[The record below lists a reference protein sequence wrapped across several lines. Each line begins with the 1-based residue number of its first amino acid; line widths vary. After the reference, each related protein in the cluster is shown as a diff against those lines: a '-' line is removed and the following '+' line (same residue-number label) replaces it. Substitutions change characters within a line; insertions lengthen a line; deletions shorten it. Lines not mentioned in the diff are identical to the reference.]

1 MENVIQTAPQTV
13 IPALYKAAAV
23 SVIALSVAGIGVMT
37 GVLPVKKG
45 DASQSGIGTAQPAF
59 AAPSVPVMAAPV
71 AAPVAPATPVAV
83 QPASGAAQTP
93 VVERLPAPRPRVI
106 RTTSRSVDDTY
117 GREPLGRDP
126 YGREPYGRASPVSN
140 HPVEVSA
147 SRSDG
152 GAYGQSNNGSSNGQS
167 PYGQQPYGQQ
177 PYGQGNSPAYPP
189 SSQPYP
195 ATYPV
200 AQAGTPAK
208 ATCYSCGT
216 IESIREVEKAGDGS
230 GLGMAGGALGGAVL
244 GKQFGNGRGRDA
256 LTILGAIGGGFAG
269 HQAEKSY
276 RTVKSYEVMVRMED
290 GSLRSIPSTTQPNW
304 RAGDRVKVEGGS
316 ISLNYS

>member
-23 SVIALSVAGIGVMT
+23 SVIALSVAGIGAMT
-37 GVLPVKKG
+37 GYLPVKKG
-45 DASQSGIGTAQPAF
+45 DAPQNVMGAAQPANTV
-59 AAPSVPVMAAPV
+59 PSVPAMAAP
-71 AAPVAPATPVAV
+71 ATAPVVPATPVAV
-83 QPASGAAQTP
+83 QPATGAAQTP
-93 VVERLPAPRPRVI
+93 AVERVPAPRPRVI
-106 RTTSRSVDDTY
+106 RTTSRNLD
-117 GREPLGRDP
+117 
-126 YGREPYGRASPVSN
+126 EPYGRASPVST
-140 HPVEVSA
+140 HPAEVSA

-152 GAYGQSNNGSSNGQS
+152 GAYGQTGASTSAQS

-177 PYGQGNSPAYPP
+177 PYGQGSSQTYPP
-189 SSQPYP
+189 VSSTTSQPYP
-195 ATYPV
+195 ASYPV
-200 AQAGTPAK
+200 AQAGTPVK
-208 ATCYSCGT
+208 ASCYSCGT
-216 IESIREVEKAGDGS
+216 IESIREIEKPGEGS

-290 GSLRSIPSTTQPNW
+290 GSLRSIPSATQPNW

>member
-13 IPALYKAAAV
+13 IPAIYKAAAV

-37 GVLPVKKG
+37 GYLPVKQG
-45 DASQSGIGTAQPAF
+45 DAPQNVIGATQPAF
-59 AAPSVPVMAAPV
+59 GAPGVPALAAPV
-71 AAPVAPATPVAV
+71 TPATTTVAPATSVAV
-83 QPASGAAQTP
+83 QPASRTLQTP
-93 VVERLPAPRPRVI
+93 AVERTPAPRPRVI
-106 RTTSRSVDDTY
+106 RTTSRNID
-117 GREPLGRDP
+117 
-126 YGREPYGRASPVSN
+126 EPYGRVSTIST

-152 GAYGQSNNGSSNGQS
+152 GGYGQTQGQSTGQSSNGSSASGQPPYGQQPYGQQ

-177 PYGQGNSPAYPP
+177 PYGQGNA
-189 SSQPYP
+189 QTYP
-195 ATYPV
+195 APYPV
-200 AQAGTPAK
+200 AQASTPVK

-216 IESIREVEKAGDGS
+216 IESIREVEKPGEGS

-290 GSLRSIPSTTQPNW
+290 GSLRSIPSAIQPSW

>member
-1 MENVIQTAPQTV
+1 MENVIQTTPQTV

-37 GVLPVKKG
+37 GLVPVRQG
-45 DASQSGIGTAQPAF
+45 AAPQNVMGAAQPAF
-59 AAPSVPVMAAPV
+59 AAPSVPAMVAPAATV

-83 QPASGAAQTP
+83 QPATGAVQTP
-93 VVERLPAPRPRVI
+93 AVERVSAPRPRVI
-106 RTTSRSVDDTY
+106 RTTSRSEDE
-117 GREPLGRDP
+117 RS
-126 YGREPYGRASPVSN
+126 GREPYGRASPVSA

-152 GAYGQSNNGSSNGQS
+152 GTYGQSNNGSSGGQS

-177 PYGQGNSPAYPP
+177 PYGQGNSQAYPP
-189 SSQPYP
+189 VSSSQPYP
-195 ATYPV
+195 ASYPV
-200 AQAGTPAK
+200 AQAGTPVK

-216 IESIREVEKAGDGS
+216 IESIREVEKAGEGS

-256 LTILGAIGGGFAG
+256 LAILGAIGGGFAG

-290 GSLRSIPSTTQPNW
+290 GSLRSIPSATQPNW

>member
-37 GVLPVKKG
+37 GYLPVKKS
-45 DASQSGIGTAQPAF
+45 DTPQNVMGTAQPAF
-59 AAPSVPVMAAPV
+59 AAPGVPGVNGMPAVAVPAAP
-71 AAPVAPATPVAV
+71 APATPVAV
-83 QPASGAAQTP
+83 QPATGVAQTP
-93 VVERLPAPRPRVI
+93 AVERLPAPRPRVI
-106 RTTSRSVDDTY
+106 RTTSRSVD
-117 GREPLGRDP
+117 EP
-126 YGREPYGRASPVSN
+126 YGRQPYGRASPIST
-140 HPVEVSA
+140 HPVDVSA
-147 SRSDG
+147 
-152 GAYGQSNNGSSNGQS
+152 A
-167 PYGQQPYGQQ
+167 
-177 PYGQGNSPAYPP
+177 
-189 SSQPYP
+189 QPYP
-195 ATYPV
+195 PTYPV
-200 AQAGTPAK
+200 AQASTPAK
-208 ATCYSCGT
+208 AACTSCGT
-216 IESIREVEKAGDGS
+216 IESIREVEKPGEGS

>member
-1 MENVIQTAPQTV
+1 MENVIQTTPQTV

-23 SVIALSVAGIGVMT
+23 SVIALSVAGIGAMT
-37 GVLPVKKG
+37 GYLPVKKG
-45 DASQSGIGTAQPAF
+45 DAPQNVIGAAQPTF
-59 AAPSVPVMAAPV
+59 AAPSGPAMAAP
-71 AAPVAPATPVAV
+71 ATAPVLPATPVAV
-83 QPASGAAQTP
+83 QPASAAAQTP
-93 VVERLPAPRPRVI
+93 AVERLPAPRPRVI
-106 RTTSRSVDDTY
+106 RTTSRNVD
-117 GREPLGRDP
+117 
-126 YGREPYGRASPVSN
+126 EPYGRASPVSA

-152 GAYGQSNNGSSNGQS
+152 GAYGQTSSSTNSQS

-177 PYGQGNSPAYPP
+177 PYGQGNSQPYPP
-189 SSQPYP
+189 VTSTSSQNYP

-200 AQAGTPAK
+200 AQAGTPSK

-216 IESIREVEKAGDGS
+216 IESIREIEKPGEGS

-256 LTILGAIGGGFAG
+256 LAILGALGGGFAG

-276 RTVKSYEVMVRMED
+276 RTVKSYEVVVRMED
-290 GSLRSIPSTTQPNW
+290 GSLRSIPSATQPNW
-304 RAGDRVKVEGGS
+304 RAGDRVKVEGS
-316 ISLNYS
+316 SLSLNYS

>member
-13 IPALYKAAAV
+13 VPALYKAAAV
-23 SVIALSVAGIGVMT
+23 SVIALSVAGIGSLT
-37 GVLPVKKG
+37 GLLPVNKT
-45 DASQSGIGTAQPAF
+45 GTPQNVMGAAQPAA
-59 AAPSVPVMAAPV
+59 AAPALPAALPAV
-71 AAPVAPATPVAV
+71 AVPVAPAAAV
-83 QPASGAAQTP
+83 AAQPPAATVQTP
-93 VVERLPAPRPRVI
+93 AVERAPAPRPRVI
-106 RTTSRSVDDTY
+106 RTTSRSAD
-117 GREPLGRDP
+117 
-126 YGREPYGRASPVSN
+126 EPYGRASPVSA

-152 GAYGQSNNGSSNGQS
+152 NVYGQTSNGNSSGQSANS

-177 PYGQGNSPAYPP
+177 PYGQQPYGQQPYGQQPYGQAGTQSYP
-189 SSQPYP
+189 SS
-195 ATYPV
+195 YPV
-200 AQAGTPAK
+200 AQANTPAR
-208 ATCYSCGT
+208 AVCNACGT
-216 IESIREVEKAGDGS
+216 VESIREVEKPGEGS

-290 GSLRSIPSTTQPNW
+290 GSLRSIPSTIQPSW
-304 RAGDRVKVEGGS
+304 RAGDRVKVDGGS